1 MRLWT
6 AATDRA
12 IREAQGSLSADAVG
26 RLKESVAEHLES
38 AARLLAPFE
47 GGSRPDRVAAAGR
60 LVDAYGSDA
69 GDLERIGAVT
79 VRRAVEEACHTESI
93 DSDTASRLGAAAHGY
108 WLDLSA
114 GIDRIARESGLSTR

>member
-1 MRLWT
+1 M
-6 AATDRA
+6 DGGDGPSV
-12 IREAQGSLSADAVG
+12 REAQGSLSADALG
-26 RLKESVAEHLES
+26 RLKENVAKHLDR

-79 VRRAVEEACHTESI
+79 VRRAIEEACRTESI
-93 DSDTASRLGAAAHGY
+93 DSDTANRLAAAAHGY

-114 GIDRIARESGLSTR
+114 RIDRIARESGLSSR